1 MGVFSGIKLMTRPE
15 WKLSIRAAM
24 MLVRDF
30 QKQEGAGLHS
40 CANTDTSA
48 DSE

>member
-1 MGVFSGIKLMTRPE
+1 MGVFSGIKSMTRPE
-15 WKLSIRAAM
+15 WKLSIRTAM

-30 QKQEGAGLHS
+30 QKQERADLHS
-40 CANTDTSA
+40 WANTDTSA